1 LGDYEAAK
9 RRRDAGGHAGA
20 EQPGLLSE
28 NAHRCFVRGQMAMLH
43 AAGGRSSAVYGGGPI
58 AAGARAKGRVQHAM
72 ILSPSVGGGGLDCYS
87 FSRGDLA

>member
-1 LGDYEAAK
+1 
-9 RRRDAGGHAGA
+9 
-20 EQPGLLSE
+20 
-28 NAHRCFVRGQMAMLH
+28 MAMLH

-72 ILSPSVGGGGLDCYS
+72 ILSPSVGGRGLDCYS